1 MAMAKT
7 KGAKKSPTRPQ
18 TKPLAPPAAKAPA
31 KAAPAPPPPPEA
43 GTKRLNYSI
52 AICGRKGTGKSTLL
66 ASLATNYI
74 AGNAAAN
81 GGQGKRVLILDVNG
95 SPAHAHLPR
104 LSTDQLIA
112 WKPGGSL
119 KIATYRHEDRKFM
132 MATVATHF
140 RSGLLIM
147 EDVLTY
153 IGSNPNET
161 TRRFLVDHRMADLD
175 VLYTYHSLLYI
186 PPFFYQFLAYIIL
199 LKTNDIEKK
208 LHNATKIPN
217 LPAVMAAYMAVN
229 AHPSPYHNITIPTGI

>member
-186 PPFFYQFLAYIIL
+186 PPFFFQFLAYIVL
-199 LKTNDIEKK
+199 LKTNDPLSK
-208 LHNATKIPN
+208 LSKSNKIPN
-217 LPAVMAAYMAVN
+217 MPAVLKAV
-229 AHPSPYHNITIPTGI
+229 AELQKESDPYASKLIETGI